1 MGTARRILAG
11 GLVVMAAAGRGFR
24 GTARV
29 GRTIAEAVGIR
40 KQRSDCNQDKRAT
53 TAKKHDLPLT
63 YQMVLMV
70 RKMMVRV
77 DANLDCSITQL
88 LWKHFSL

>member
-1 MGTARRILAG
+1 M
-11 GLVVMAAAGRGFR
+11 MAAAGRGFR
-24 GTARV
+24 GTAGV
-29 GRTIAEAVGIR
+29 GCTIAEAVGIR

-70 RKMMVRV
+70 CK
-77 DANLDCSITQL
+77 DANLDCSISPAPL
-88 LWKHFSL
+88 EAFSPISER